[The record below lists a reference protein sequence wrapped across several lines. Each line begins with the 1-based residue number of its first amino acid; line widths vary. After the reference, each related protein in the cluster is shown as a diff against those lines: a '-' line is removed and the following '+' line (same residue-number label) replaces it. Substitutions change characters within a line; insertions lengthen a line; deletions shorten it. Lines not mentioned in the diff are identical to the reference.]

1 MRGLA
6 GANSSVCFRSFDFNI
21 KPRILDWIWYIV
33 CARFAHH
40 TLSTQFESCSSSPGI
55 VVANTQ
61 SVGASL
67 VVWIAAGV
75 LAWTGASSFA
85 ELGTSIP
92 VNGGAQAYLAY
103 AYGPLMSYL
112 FTWTSI
118 ALNPGSNA
126 VIGLI
131 FGTCT
136 SITDPLVC

>member
-1 MRGLA
+1 M
-6 GANSSVCFRSFDFNI
+6 V
-21 KPRILDWIWYIV
+21 
-33 CARFAHH
+33 
-40 TLSTQFESCSSSPGI
+40 E
-55 VVANTQ
+55 NTQ

-67 VVWIAAGV
+67 AVWFAAGI

-85 ELGTSIP
+85 ELGSSIP

-118 ALNPGSNA
+118 ALKPGSNA

-131 FGTCT
+131 FGMSVFVARALAC
-136 SITDPLVC
+136 

>member
-1 MRGLA
+1 
-6 GANSSVCFRSFDFNI
+6 
-21 KPRILDWIWYIV
+21 
-33 CARFAHH
+33 
-40 TLSTQFESCSSSPGI
+40 

-67 VVWIAAGV
+67 TVWIAAGI

-85 ELGTSIP
+85 ELGASIP
-92 VNGGAQAYLAY
+92 VNGGTQAYLAY

-118 ALNPGSNA
+118 VLRPGGNA

-131 FGTCT
+131 FGMYLP
-136 SITDPLVC
+136 IAGGLVYVNVVLQLNIRIVYYFIPLPPMRLQIAFPSGQFKSPPSYL